1 MTNPTTD
8 PAPNPGGAAGAA
20 DRLAAV
26 LAPPLE
32 AIGIVLYDIEIT
44 GTGRTRTLRVLV
56 DRAAEYG
63 GVDLETVTAA
73 TEALAPVLDEDRV
86 VASVLPGTYLLE
98 VSSPGLERPLRTPAH
113 FQGAIGSA
121 VSLKATGA
129 DGTNRRDRVV
139 LVAADDDAIEVEIDG
154 TRERVVYGDIVQART
169 VFEWGPQPKPGKAK
183 VKAGSKAGTSG
194 KAKPKGPTSKPTVT
208 APSYEDATR

>member
-1 MTNPTTD
+1 MTSST
-8 PAPNPGGAAGAA
+8 NPGGAADAA

-26 LAPPLE
+26 LSPPLD
-32 AIGIVLYDIEIT
+32 AIGIVLYDVELT
-44 GTGRTRTLRVLV
+44 GAGRNRTLRVLV
-56 DRAAEYG
+56 DRAAELG

-73 TEALAPVLDEDRV
+73 TEALAPVLDEDPV
-86 VASVLPGTYLLE
+86 VEAVLPGTYLLE

-113 FQGAIGSA
+113 FRGALGSS

-154 TRERVVYGDIVQART
+154 ARERVVYGDIVQART
-169 VFEWGPQPKPGKAK
+169 VFEWGPAPKPGKAK
-183 VKAGSKAGTSG
+183 AGSSG
-194 KAKPKGPTSKPTVT
+194 RAKPKGPTSKPTVS
-208 APSYEDATR
+208 APS

>member
-1 MTNPTTD
+1 MTSSTNPS
-8 PAPNPGGAAGAA
+8 GAADAA

-26 LAPPLE
+26 LAPPLD
-32 AIGIVLYDIEIT
+32 AIGIVLYDVELT
-44 GTGRTRTLRVLV
+44 GTGRSRTLRVLV
-56 DRAAEYG
+56 DRAAELG

-73 TEALAPVLDEDRV
+73 TEALAPVLDEDPV
-86 VASVLPGTYLLE
+86 VEAVLPGTYLLE

-113 FQGAIGSA
+113 FRGALGSP

-154 TRERVVYGDIVQART
+154 ARERVVYGDIVQART
-169 VFEWGPQPKPGKAK
+169 VFEWGPAPKPGKAK
-183 VKAGSKAGTSG
+183 AGSSG
-194 KAKPKGPTSKPTVT
+194 RAKPKGPTSKPTVS
-208 APSYEDATR
+208 APS